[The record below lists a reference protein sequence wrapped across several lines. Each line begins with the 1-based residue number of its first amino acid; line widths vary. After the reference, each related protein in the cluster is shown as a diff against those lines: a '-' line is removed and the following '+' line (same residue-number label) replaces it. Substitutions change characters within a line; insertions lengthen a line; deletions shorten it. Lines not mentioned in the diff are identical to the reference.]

1 MGWTLET
8 ITFLAVSLSQPL
20 PTGNSSSLLAES
32 WTYFWYL
39 FLQETQVGNELVP
52 DSCKLT
58 GYLVN
63 AHSPRFECR
72 TQQSIFFGSSDCK
85 HLLYINQQ
93 LKHGGSGGSGIGK
106 HANLMYMFCVR
117 NGFHESA
124 RHYSEEQWTDFIHIS
139 VLLVLSLMLII
150 LA

>member
-1 MGWTLET
+1 MGWILET

-72 TQQSIFFGSSDCK
+72 TQQSIFLVQVIVNTCFTTISNLSTGGREGLGLESMLTWCMCFVWGMAFMNQPDTILKSSGQI
-85 HLLYINQQ
+85 LYI
-93 LKHGGSGGSGIGK
+93 L
-106 HANLMYMFCVR
+106 AFCWSC
-117 NGFHESA
+117 H
-124 RHYSEEQWTDFIHIS
+124 
-139 VLLVLSLMLII
+139 LCL
-150 LA
+150 